1 MNHRASGTRG
11 RSDTAARLPRL
22 AVVSCLWSCLCVLA
36 VGPVEAASCEEL
48 RSLQLPDVRIVS
60 ADARASGPFALPA
73 GRGDVTLTLPAFCR
87 VVAVATPTPDSE
99 IRFEVWLPSADDW
112 NGRLLGV
119 GNGGYTGA
127 IGYPALADGLRGGY
141 ASVGSDTGHRG
152 SDLVFGVGHPEKIAD
167 WGHRAVHAMTEAAKP
182 IVRAYHGRFAHH
194 AYFSGCSTGGHQAL
208 SEAQRYPDDYDGILA
223 GAPGHNRTRLNAGFL
238 WSWMA
243 LHDVDGAALMPPE
256 KLSTLAAAV
265 MASCDAVDGVA
276 DGVID
281 NPGRCRFDPAALRCT
296 GGDQADCLTDTQVEA
311 VRKVYAGPRN
321 PRTGERVFAGWS
333 PGSESLGDGRGG
345 WAGYLL
351 RPPEPM
357 RLGYWARWVFGDP
370 HWDWRTFDWDRDLDY
385 AQRRMET
392 VDATD
397 PDLGAFR
404 RRGGKLL
411 LYAGWADAVVPA
423 SDTTAYYEA
432 VQQASGG
439 PDTTATFAR
448 LFTVP
453 GMGHCGGGPGP
464 GTFDGLGA
472 LARWVETGAGPD
484 RLIASKVV
492 NGVVERTRPLCPYPQ
507 VARYTGG
514 GSTDEAE
521 NFRCVVPAD

>member
-1 MNHRASGTRG
+1 MIVRHVATGRTRAMSVTG
-11 RSDTAARLPRL
+11 ARLRRWFV
-22 AVVSCLWSCLCVLA
+22 AGWLCGLPILA
-36 VGPVEAASCEEL
+36 VGPAEAASCEEL

-60 ADARASGPFALPA
+60 ADERASGPFTIRA
-73 GRGDVTLTLPAFCR
+73 GRGDATLVLPAFCR
-87 VVAVATPTPDSE
+87 VVGVATPTPDSE
-99 IRFEVWLPSADDW
+99 IGFEVWLPSADDW
-112 NGRLLGV
+112 NGRLLGT

-141 ASVGSDTGHRG
+141 VTVGSDTGHGG
-152 SDLVFGVGHPEKIAD
+152 SDLSFGVGHPEKIAD

-182 IVRAYHGRFAHH
+182 IVRAFHGRFAHH

-243 LHDVDGAALMPPE
+243 LHDAAGAALLPPD
-256 KLSTLAAAV
+256 KLTMLGAAV
-265 MASCDAVDGVA
+265 MAQCDAVDGVA

-281 NPGRCRFDPAALRCT
+281 DPRRCRFDPAELRCR
-296 GGDQADCLTDTQVEA
+296 GDDEADCLTDIQVEA
-311 VRKVYAGPRN
+311 VAKVYAGARN
-321 PRTGERVFAGWS
+321 PRTGGRVFAGWS
-333 PGSESLGDGRGG
+333 PGSESG

-351 RPPEPM
+351 RPPVPM
-357 RLGYWARWVFGDP
+357 RVGYWAGWVFGDP
-370 HWDWRTFDWDRDLDY
+370 NWDWRTFDWDRDLAY
-385 AQRRMET
+385 AQRRMSM

-397 PDLGAFR
+397 PDIGAFR

-423 SDTTAYYEA
+423 NDTTAYYDE
-432 VQQASGG
+432 VQRASGG
-439 PDTTATFAR
+439 PDATATFAR
-448 LFTVP
+448 LFMVP

-464 GTFDGLGA
+464 DSFDALGA
-472 LARWVETGAGPD
+472 LTRWVETGAAPD
-484 RLIASKVV
+484 RLMASKVV
-492 NGVVERTRPLCPYPQ
+492 NGVVERTRPLCPYPH
-507 VARYTGG
+507 VARYTGQ

-521 NFRCVVPAD
+521 NFRCARPAE

>member
-1 MNHRASGTRG
+1 MTMRHVVTGRTRAMSATG
-11 RSDTAARLPRL
+11 ARLFRL
-22 AVVSCLWSCLCVLA
+22 FVVGSLCGLRMLA
-36 VGPVEAASCEEL
+36 VGSAEAASCEEL

-60 ADARASGPFALPA
+60 ADARESGPFTIRE
-73 GRGDVTLTLPAFCR
+73 GRGDATLALPAFCR

-99 IRFEVWLPSADDW
+99 IGFEVWLPPADDW

-127 IGYPALADGLRGGY
+127 IGYPALAEGLRGGY
-141 ASVGSDTGHRG
+141 ASVGSDTGHTG
-152 SDLVFGVGHPEKIAD
+152 SDLAFGVGHPEKIAD

-182 IVRAYHGRFAHH
+182 IVRAYQGRFAHH

-243 LHDVDGAALMPPE
+243 LHDVDGQLLMPAE
-256 KLSTLAAAV
+256 KLSALATAV
-265 MASCDAVDGVA
+265 VTSCDAVDGVA

-281 NPGRCRFDPAALRCT
+281 DPRRCRFDPAALRCG
-296 GGDQADCLTDTQVEA
+296 GGDEADCLTDTQVEA
-311 VRKVYAGPRN
+311 VRKVYAGARN
-321 PRTGERVFAGWS
+321 PRTGARVFTGWS
-333 PGSESLGDGRGG
+333 PGSESG

-351 RPPEPM
+351 RPPVPM
-357 RLGYWARWVFGDP
+357 RVGYWADWVFGDP
-370 HWDWRTFDWDRDLDY
+370 HWDWRTFDWDRDLAY
-385 AQRRMET
+385 AQRRMNM

-423 SDTTAYYEA
+423 GDTIAYYEA
-432 VQQASGG
+432 VQRASGG
-439 PDTTATFAR
+439 PDATSTLAR

-464 GTFDGLGA
+464 STFDA
-472 LARWVETGAGPD
+472 LDALTRWVESGAAPD

-492 NGVVERTRPLCPYPQ
+492 DGVVERTRPLCPYPR
-507 VARYTGG
+507 VARYTGE
-514 GSTDEAE
+514 GSTDDAE
-521 NFRCVVPAD
+521 NFRCVVPAE